1 MIEPTSAAASTP
13 ASAHAKSPLKLYFG
27 IWATLLLFTYITYK
41 AAFIELGR
49 FNAAVAL
56 GIAAIKATLVA
67 LFFMHVWHSNEKLT
81 KIVVATALFFLL
93 LLLGLTMTDYAT
105 RPWS

>member
-1 MIEPTSAAASTP
+1 MSE
-13 ASAHAKSPLKLYFG
+13 HAKSPLKMYFS
-27 IWATLLLFTYITYK
+27 IWAVLLLGTFITYK

-56 GIAAIKATLVA
+56 GIATFKATLVA
-67 LFFMHVWHSNEKLT
+67 LFFMHVWNASEKLT
-81 KIVVATALFFLL
+81 KLVVVAALFFLF

-105 RPWS
+105 RLWN

>member
-1 MIEPTSAAASTP
+1 M
-13 ASAHAKSPLKLYFG
+13 SAHSSASSSPLKTYFAVFFTLLVG
-27 IWATLLLFTYITYK
+27 TALTVYAATLD
-41 AAFIELGR
+41 LGR

-56 GIAAIKATLVA
+56 GIATIKATLVA
-67 LFFMHVWHSNEKLT
+67 LFFMHVWLASEKLT
-81 KIVVATALFFLL
+81 KLVVIAALFFLL

>member
-1 MIEPTSAAASTP
+1 MSDHSK
-13 ASAHAKSPLKLYFG
+13 SSPLKMYFG

-41 AAFIELGR
+41 AAFVELGR

-56 GIAAIKATLVA
+56 GIATLKATLVA
-67 LFFMHVWHSNEKLT
+67 LFFMHVWHASEKLT
-81 KIVVATALFFLL
+81 KLVVIAALFFLL
-93 LLLGLTMTDYAT
+93 LLLGLTMADYAS

>member
-1 MIEPTSAAASTP
+1 MPE
-13 ASAHAKSPLKLYFG
+13 HAKSSPLKMYFG
-27 IWATLLLFTYITYK
+27 IWAALFIFTFVTYK

-56 GIAAIKATLVA
+56 GIATLKATLVA
-67 LFFMHVWHSNEKLT
+67 LFFMHVWHAGEKLT
-81 KIVVATALFFLL
+81 KVVVISALFFLL

-105 RPWS
+105 RLWS

>member
-1 MIEPTSAAASTP
+1 MTEHSKS
-13 ASAHAKSPLKLYFG
+13 SPLKMYFG
-27 IWATLLLFTYITYK
+27 VWITLLIFTFVTYK

-56 GIAAIKATLVA
+56 GIATLKATLVV
-67 LFFMHVWHSNEKLT
+67 LFFMHVWHANEKLT
-81 KIVVATALFFLL
+81 KLVVIAALFFLM
-93 LLLGLTMTDYAT
+93 LLLGLTMSDYAT